1 VARPIPSLDTPVID
15 LQSGKMTQVWF
26 EYFAT
31 REKLSQLPDVA
42 QTVAPLDGQVLVWS
56 AANGKFVYGTN

>member
-1 VARPIPSLDTPVID
+1 MARPIPSLDAPVVD
-15 LQSGKMTQVWF
+15 PQTGKMTQVWF

-42 QTVAPLDGQVLVWS
+42 QTTAPLDGQVLVWS
-56 AANGKFVYGTN
+56 SALGKFVYGTN